1 MRIASISILMKIIP
15 TTAKIIPIRTC
26 NGTDIILL
34 SLTTTP
40 WVCWLS
46 IADAVRQSG
55 KKAVLLVVG
64 TGPMEETV
72 KEGAREMGLDGFVRF
87 LGVRKDIPELLA
99 AMDLFLLPS
108 LFEGLP
114 VTLIETQAS
123 GLPALVSDRVT
134 REMDKVGLIRFLP
147 LDDDASSWCDAILNA
162 SVNEDRFA
170 YARKMLEAGYDIS
183 DQAYKLGA
191 FYHRR
196 YSYK

>member
-1 MRIASISILMKIIP
+1 MTWKLVSDSSSDLVTGQLTSSVADFEAVPLCLRVGEREFWD
-15 TTAKIIPIRTC
+15 TAE
-26 NGTDIILL
+26 L
-34 SLTTTP
+34 
-40 WVCWLS
+40 
-46 IADAVRQSG
+46 
-55 KKAVLLVVG
+55 
-64 TGPMEETV
+64 
-72 KEGAREMGLDGFVRF
+72 
-87 LGVRKDIPELLA
+87 DIPELLA

-162 SVNEDRFA
+162 GVNEDRFA